1 MNINILSIYLYIII
15 YNYQISNKKRKEIIL
30 LFLIALVNGWF

>member
-30 LFLIALVNGWF
+30 LFLKKKKFGK